1 MTRVCVEAAFGTT
14 LTDAVQSGGTWTDL
28 TERVDLEAG
37 ISITGGAQDE
47 LSTIQVGT
55 CTLTFDNQDGALTPE
70 NTASPYSPNVIDGVP
85 LRVSTVSVISNF
97 VRNPSF
103 EGGSV
108 ETWEWP
114 AGVEVTAVSGTVKV
128 GSNAARVAWSPSVSD
143 YFQTTL
149 YGLTIGKTYTASAY
163 VRVPAGDVAVKLR
176 AGGQDSSASAVNDAY
191 TRLTVSFTATG
202 SVATLR
208 VMPNAAPAAGDL
220 VSVDAVMVEEAAAAS
235 ALNYVSNGSFE
246 TDTSGWAVGSDAS
259 TSLALSSTRA
269 WQGASSLLATWGGA
283 LNTNPT
289 FETAL
294 SPWTGNGAT
303 VARVNTVAQS
313 GSWSAQ
319 ITPNGVASSPR
330 MESETFAVTEGLSYK
345 AEGWLRCVTARSVS
359 LNVNWYNT
367 SGGYLTTS
375 FNTQAVAA
383 NTWVLFSGTF
393 AAPAGAA
400 FGQLAATVPS
410 TPPATDILFVDEVR
424 FLRST
429 GGQFPAAQTVVTGLV
444 AGQQYT
450 ASAYVWVPA
459 GARAVSLFVVGI
471 SAGAASTVNG
481 DWQRITYT
489 FTATA
494 TSHTLQ
500 VIPSG
505 YPQYGKQLWLDGVQV
520 QEGASATA
528 WSALDAGQLHT
539 RFWGQVNGWPVRFE
553 GLNSKVT
560 ITASDVL
567 SVLSRADEQMRP
579 MLINEVLLWGPNAYY
594 PMDEDSTA
602 TSAGDA
608 SGLTGPQSLAI
619 GQSGS
624 GGTIAFAS
632 GTAPLG
638 LSGAPLF
645 TPASASA
652 GKYLRAALGASANGS
667 SFTEAMLLEAWFSTS
682 TAGRN
687 ILTIHSADNGYILI
701 LYLASATG
709 FLTVESKQ
717 PGVTTV
723 TTTAGATN
731 LADGQ
736 LHHVLYDAEFQ
747 TLYVDGASLGSFPGI
762 LAMQDLATLTV
773 GASHTGNNLWN
784 GSISNVAVYFDTS
797 ISATDLLEHYTCGT
811 TGFAGETADERA
823 FRLVTY
829 TGLGFSDVGTFSTG
843 IAEQAAL
850 GSTCLTHLQ
859 EVERTESGKLYASR
873 ATPTVVLQ
881 GRSVRYNPASALSI
895 LYADFEPDDF
905 TLGYDTQ
912 KVANVLTLTRPGGAT
927 QRMVQAVSR
936 AARGPIGRSVD
947 TLCTT
952 DLVVTDL
959 GNWLLQR
966 YATPSQELRGILIE
980 AYTMGLGI
988 YRTLMAADI
997 STVITVTSMPS
1008 QAPASSM
1015 SATVEGWREDIGEQ
1029 QHRLQFLTSKTVA
1042 DTVWV
1047 LDDASYSVLGS
1058 TTRLA
1063 Y

>member
-1 MTRVCVEAAFGTT
+1 VEAAFGTT
-14 LTDAVQSGGTWTDL
+14 LAEVVRTGGTWTDL
-28 TERVDLEAG
+28 TERCDLAAG

-47 LSTIQVGT
+47 LSTNQVGT

-70 NTASPYSPNVIDGVP
+70 NSSSPYSPNVVDGVP

-114 AGVEVTAVSGTVKV
+114 AGVEVSAPAGAVKV

-149 YGLTIGKTYTASAY
+149 YGLTIGATYTASAY

-176 AGGQDSSASAVNDAY
+176 ASGADSAPSAVNDAY

-202 SVATLR
+202 AVTTLR

-235 ALNYVSNGSFE
+235 ALNYVSNGSLE

-259 TSLALSSTRA
+259 TSLVLSSTRA
-269 WQGASSLLATWGGA
+269 WQGASSLLVTWGGA
-283 LNTNPT
+283 LNSNPT

-330 MESETFAVTEGLSYK
+330 LESETFAVTEGLSYK

-359 LNVNWYNT
+359 LNVNWYNAAG
-367 SGGYLTTS
+367 SYLTTS
-375 FNTQAVAA
+375 FNSQAVAA
-383 NTWVLFSGTF
+383 NTWTFFSGTF
-393 AAPAGAA
+393 TAPAGAA

-410 TPPATDILFVDEVR
+410 TPPATDILFVDEAR

-429 GGQFPAAQTVVTGLV
+429 GGQSPAVQTVVTGLV
-444 AGQQYT
+444 AAQQYT

-459 GARAVSLFVVGI
+459 GARPASLSVVGI

-500 VIPSG
+500 VVPSG
-505 YPQYGKQLWLDGVQV
+505 YPQYGKQLWVDGVQV
-520 QEGASATA
+520 QEGASATG

-539 RFWGQVNGWPVRFE
+539 RFWGLVSQWPVRFV

-594 PMDEDSTA
+594 PMDEDSSA

-619 GQSGS
+619 VQSGA
-624 GGTIAFAS
+624 GGTIAFGA

-652 GKYLRAALGASANGS
+652 GKYLRASLGDSANGA
-667 SFTEAMLLEAWFSTS
+667 SFTEEMVIEAWFSTS

-687 ILTIHSADNGYILI
+687 ILSVHSADKSTYLI
-701 LYLASATG
+701 IYLASATG
-709 FLTVESKQ
+709 YLTIESKT
-717 PGVTTV
+717 PGVAAQ
-723 TTTAGATN
+723 TATFNATS

-736 LHHVLYDAEFQ
+736 LHHVLFSGAGGSVY
-747 TLYVDGASLGSFPGI
+747 LDGAITSPTGSVLDMTDI
-762 LAMQDLATLTV
+762 ATLTV
-773 GASHTGNNLWN
+773 GASQNGSNLWS
-784 GSISNVAVYFDTS
+784 GSISSVAVYFDSS
-797 ISATDLLEHYTCGT
+797 IPLVDLADHYECGT
-811 TGFAGETADERA
+811 TGHAGETADERA
-823 FRLVTY
+823 FRLVSY
-829 TGLGFSDVGTFSTG
+829 TGLGFADVGTFSTG

-859 EVERTESGKLYASR
+859 DVERTESGKLYASR
-873 ATPTVVLQ
+873 SNPTVVLQ

-895 LYADFEPDDF
+895 VYADYEPDDF

-912 KVANVLTLTRPGGAT
+912 KVANTLTLTRPGGAT
-927 QRMVQAVSR
+927 QRMVHAVSK
-936 AARGPIGRSVD
+936 AARGPIGRTVD

-952 DLVVTDL
+952 DLIVTDL

-966 YATPSQELRGILIE
+966 YATPSLELRGIRIE

-988 YRTLMAADI
+988 YRTLMAVDI
-997 STVITVTSMPS
+997 STVITVTTMPS
-1008 QAPASSM
+1008 QAPSSSM
-1015 SATVEGWREDIGEQ
+1015 SATVEGWSEDISIN
-1029 QHRLQFLTSKTVA
+1029 QHRLQFHTSKPVT
-1042 DTVWV
+1042 DNVWV
-1047 LDDASYSVLGS
+1047 LDDAAYSVLGS

>member
-1 MTRVCVEAAFGTT
+1 VTRVCVEAAFGTT
-14 LTDAVQSGGTWTDL
+14 LTEAVQSGGTWTDL
-28 TERVDLEAG
+28 TERVDLAAG

-70 NTASPYSPNVIDGVP
+70 NGGSPYSPNVVDGVP

-108 ETWEWP
+108 ETWEW
-114 AGVEVTAVSGTVKV
+114 AVGVEVTGVAGTVKV

-176 AGGQDSSASAVNDAY
+176 AGGVDSAASAVNDTY

-208 VMPNAAPAAGDL
+208 VMPNAAPAAGDI
-220 VSVDAVMVEEAAAAS
+220 VSVDAVMVEEAASAS

-269 WQGASSLLATWGGA
+269 WQGASSLLVTWGGA
-283 LNTNPT
+283 YNSNPT
-289 FETAL
+289 FESAL

-330 MESETFAVTEGLSYK
+330 MESETFPLTEGLSYK

-359 LNVNWYNT
+359 LNVNWYNAAG
-367 SGGYLTTS
+367 SYLTTS
-375 FNTQAVAA
+375 FNSQAVAA
-383 NTWVLFSGTF
+383 NTWTFFSGTF
-393 AAPAGAA
+393 TAPAGAA
-400 FGQLAATVPS
+400 FGQLACTVPS
-410 TPPATDILFVDEVR
+410 TPPAGDILFVDEVR
-424 FLRST
+424 FLRSP
-429 GGQFPAAQTVVTGLV
+429 GGQFPAVQTVITGLV

-459 GARAVSLFVVGI
+459 GARAAGLFVVGI
-471 SAGAASTVNG
+471 SGAGAASTING

-489 FTATA
+489 FTATT

-505 YPQYGKQLWLDGVQV
+505 YPQAGKQVWVDGVQV

-539 RFWGQVNGWPVRFE
+539 RFWGQVNGWPVKFV

-560 ITASDVL
+560 VTASDVL
-567 SVLSRADEQMRP
+567 SVVSRADEQMRP
-579 MLINEVLLWGPNAYY
+579 MLIQEVLVWGPNAYW

-624 GGTIAFAS
+624 GGTIAFGS

-652 GKYLRAALGASANGS
+652 GKYLRGALGDSANGA
-667 SFTEAMLLEAWFSTS
+667 SFTEDMMVEAWFSTS

-687 ILTIHSADNGYILI
+687 ILTVHSADKSFYLI
-701 LYLASATG
+701 LYLAAGTG
-709 FLTVESKQ
+709 YLTVESKT
-717 PGVTTV
+717 PDVAAVTSTINAV
-723 TTTAGATN
+723 N

-736 LHHVLYDAEFQ
+736 LHHVIYKENQGLYI
-747 TLYVDGASLGSFPGI
+747 DGASTSPSGAI
-762 LAMQDLATLTV
+762 LDMKDIATLTV
-773 GASHTGNNLWN
+773 GASQNGSTLWS
-784 GSISNVAVYFDTS
+784 GSISNVAVYFDSS
-797 ISATDLLEHYTCGT
+797 ISVVDLLGHYTCGT

-829 TGLGFSDVGTFSTG
+829 TGLGFSDTGTFSTG

-850 GSTCLTHLQ
+850 GNTCLTHLQ

-873 ATPTVVLQ
+873 SGPTVVLQ

-895 LYADFEPDDF
+895 VYADFEPDDF

-927 QRMVQAVSR
+927 QRMVHALSK

-966 YATPSQELRGILIE
+966 YATPSQELRGIKIE

-988 YRTLMAADI
+988 YRTLMAVDI
-997 STVITVTSMPS
+997 STVITVTTMPS
-1008 QAPASSM
+1008 QAPSSSM

-1029 QHRLQFLTSKTVA
+1029 QHTLQFLTSKTVA